1 MRRLWR
7 ITKNKASAEESD
19 NQVVEGDQRGQAI
32 AHVANQLS
40 AKAESSDPEEGDQI
54 QKADHQN
61 EEWTK
66 SRDDID
72 IH

>member
-19 NQVVEGDQRGQAI
+19 NQVVEGDQPGQAI

-40 AKAESSDPEEGDQI
+40 AKAESSDPEESDQI
-54 QKADHQN
+54 QN

-66 SRDDID
+66 SRDDIY

>member
-54 QKADHQN
+54 Q
-61 EEWTK
+61 
-66 SRDDID
+66 
-72 IH
+72 